1 MNRHERRAAEWA
13 ANHPQRILSRREAAD
28 RAGFSIST
36 LKRLEAAGLFPA
48 KVKISAGRV
57 GYLETEV
64 DAWIA
69 ERVAERD
76 VAA

>member
-1 MNRHERRAAEWA
+1 MKILPRPQA
-13 ANHPQRILSRREAAD
+13 AN

-36 LKRLEAAGLFPA
+36 LKRLEIEGAFPA

-64 DAWIA
+64 DVWIA
-69 ERVAERD
+69 ERVTERD
-76 VAA
+76 AAA

>member
-1 MNRHERRAAEWA
+1 MK
-13 ANHPQRILSRREAAD
+13 ILPRKRAAD

-36 LKRLEAAGLFPA
+36 LKRLEAEGDFPA
-48 KVKISAGRV
+48 KVHISAGRV

-69 ERVAERD
+69 ERIAERD
-76 VAA
+76 ASA